1 MDTES
6 PNPNSSATMGDSF
19 RGSETDI
26 VDYTEG
32 EEKRA
37 VRKVDLLV
45 LPCIILM
52 FLHLQFVR
60 ESLPASARAHE
71 TGPHKSG

>member
-1 MDTES
+1 
-6 PNPNSSATMGDSF
+6 MGDSIQ
-19 RGSETDI
+19 GSEFDH
-26 VDYTEG
+26 VDYTRD

-52 FLHLQFVR
+52 FLHLQFV
-60 ESLPASARAHE
+60 SIHLPLYVKL
-71 TGPHKSG
+71 G

>member
-1 MDTES
+1 
-6 PNPNSSATMGDSF
+6 MGDSLQ
-19 RGSETDI
+19 GSSSEFDN
-26 VDYTEG
+26 VDYTQD

-60 ESLPASARAHE
+60 ASMTEARAV
-71 TGPHKSG
+71 